1 MMTAMGLYNRYVL
14 PSLLHLSMQAP
25 DATRLR
31 RRVIPEARGRVLEVG
46 VGSGLNLPFYG
57 EGVEHVTGIDPSPPL
72 LARAGKAA
80 ETAPFMVDL
89 IAGNAEAMDFDTASF
104 DTVVST
110 WTLCSIPDVAAA
122 LVEIRR
128 VLRPDGVFLFIEH
141 GRAGEA
147 PVRAWQDRLTPL
159 WRRCAGGCHLNRDIA
174 ALISAGG
181 LVIGDIDTGYLVHGP
196 RVLTW
201 HYRGRAT
208 PR

>member
-1 MMTAMGLYNRYVL
+1 MGLYNRFVL
-14 PSLLHLSMQAP
+14 PWAIHLAMQSS

-31 RRVIPEARGRVLEVG
+31 RRVVPEARGRVLEVG
-46 VGSGLNLPFYG
+46 IGSGLNLPFYG
-57 EGVEHVTGIDPSPPL
+57 DGVDNVTGIDPSPRL
-72 LARAGKAA
+72 LRLAESRAKEAI
-80 ETAPFMVDL
+80 FMVHL
-89 IAGNAEAMDFDTASF
+89 REAGAEKMRFDNDSF

-110 WTLCSIPDVAAA
+110 WTLCSIPDAARA
-122 LVEIRR
+122 LDEIRR
-128 VLRPDGVFLFIEH
+128 VLRPDGVFLFVEH

-174 ALISAGG
+174 ALIEGG
-181 LVIGDIDTGYLVHGP
+181 GFVLRTIDTGYLVHGP
-196 RVLTW
+196 RFLSW